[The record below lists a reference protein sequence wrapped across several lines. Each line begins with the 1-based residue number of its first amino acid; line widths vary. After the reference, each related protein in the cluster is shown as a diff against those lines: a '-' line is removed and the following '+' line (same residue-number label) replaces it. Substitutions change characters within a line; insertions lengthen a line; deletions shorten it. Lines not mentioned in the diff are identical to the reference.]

1 MIFAIWRI
9 TLLNNSQRLYMI
21 IAPKPD
27 NEEQRLQALRDLLI
41 LDTSREERFD
51 RITQFA
57 QFEFDIPIVVISL
70 VDEDRQWFKST
81 VGIDACSTSRDVA
94 FCSHA
99 ILQDQIMVVED
110 ATKDERFFDN
120 PLVLNEPRI
129 RFYAGAPLALP
140 TGEKLGTLCLID
152 QKPNTLD
159 EVDLS
164 ILSSLRKLVM
174 EELLSKP
181 ENSN

>member
-1 MIFAIWRI
+1 
-9 TLLNNSQRLYMI
+9 MI

-27 NEEQRLQALRDLLI
+27 NEDKRLQALRELLI
-41 LDTSREERFD
+41 LDTTSEERFD

-57 QFEFDIPIVVISL
+57 KFEFDMPIVVISL
-70 VDEDRQWFKST
+70 VDDDRQWFKS
-81 VGIDACSTSRDVA
+81 VIGLDVCSTSRDVA

-99 ILQDQIMVVED
+99 ILQDNIMIVED

-120 PLVLNEPRI
+120 PLVTGEPYI
-129 RFYAGAPLALP
+129 RFYAGAPLAMP
-140 TGEKLGTLCLID
+140 SGERVGTLCLID

-164 ILSSLRKLVM
+164 ILSSLRRMVV
-174 EELLSKP
+174 EELLTKP
-181 ENSN
+181 EKNLQEK

>member
-1 MIFAIWRI
+1 
-9 TLLNNSQRLYMI
+9 MI

-27 NEEQRLQALRDLLI
+27 DEEKRLQALRDLLI
-41 LDTSREERFD
+41 LDTTTEERFD

-57 QFEFDIPIVVISL
+57 RFEFDVTIVLITL
-70 VDEDRQWFKST
+70 IDEDRQWFKSA
-81 VGIDACSTSRDVA
+81 VGIDACGTSRDVA

-99 ILQDQIMVVED
+99 ILQDNIMMIED
-110 ATKDERFFDN
+110 ATQDERFFDN
-120 PLVLNEPRI
+120 PLVLGEPHI

-159 EVDLS
+159 AVDLS
-164 ILSSLRKLVM
+164 ILSSLRKMVVA
-174 EELLSKP
+174 ELLSKP
-181 ENSN
+181 ENS